1 MFIELIATVFAGIA
15 CAGIALLLV
24 GCGPGEPASDQPPAT
39 SVYRH
44 AMDGAPRSLDPA
56 QASNVYAKMLTVSLF
71 DTLYRYKYLARPYQL
86 TPNLAEAMPRVSA
99 DGLIYTI
106 RLRPDARFIDDPA
119 FPGGQGRA
127 VTAQDFVYSMKR
139 HFDPKTRS
147 QGSWLWQ
154 DRIVGMA
161 QWAERGADYD
171 QEVPGLRALDEH
183 TVQVQLVSP
192 FPQFTHTLA
201 QGFAAIVPREAVEQ
215 YGAEF
220 AIRPVGSGPYRLQR
234 FDSSGAVL
242 ARNPDFRQQ
251 PFSLAD
257 EGFDAA
263 TQGHLGL
270 EVLEGLIP
278 PLTDRIEVSFIAED
292 AARWNAFIAGEV
304 DFIKAPVTQFDRILS
319 SRQPAALT
327 AELAERYQLAANLES
342 GFVHTDFN
350 MDDPRIGRHADP
362 VQDARNTALRCAIV
376 KAFDREARNER
387 FFSGIGRVFPGIIPP
402 QMPEF
407 DPGSDLDYVRH
418 DPEGARRLLQEHGW
432 NADNLPVLEYGF
444 PSSVTERQMFEQFR
458 SFMADIGYPADKIR
472 PLTFATYGDYARAY
486 LNREVML
493 TTTGWTMDYPDTE
506 NTMQLFY
513 GPNAAPGSNS
523 ANYDNREFNRLY
535 RAAAAMQP
543 SPMRTALYRN
553 MNRIVMDDC
562 VTISGIARTL
572 ILLWDR
578 DLVMLPDRSFV
589 GGFFFRF
596 VLSDRQESAADAGA
610 SAER

>member
-1 MFIELIATVFAGIA
+1 VSTVLCALALAVAGCRDGA
-15 CAGIALLLV
+15 ET
-24 GCGPGEPASDQPPAT
+24 PGEPTGPT
-39 SVYRH
+39 TVYRH

-56 QASNVYAKMLTVSLF
+56 QASSVYAKMLAVNLF
-71 DTLYRYKYLARPYQL
+71 DTLYRYKYLARPYEL
-86 TPNLAEAMPRVSA
+86 APNLAEGMPQVSA

-106 RLRPDARFIDDPA
+106 RIRPGVRFIDDAA
-119 FPGGQGRA
+119 FAEGRGREVRA
-127 VTAQDFVYSMKR
+127 ADFVYSIKR
-139 HFDPKTRS
+139 HFDASMRA
-147 QGSWLWQ
+147 QGAWLWQ
-154 DRIVGMA
+154 GRIVGLDD
-161 QWAERGADYD
+161 WKAEGSDYD
-171 QEVPGLRALDEH
+171 AEVPGLRALDDY
-183 TVQVQLVSP
+183 TIQIQLISP
-192 FPQFTHTLA
+192 FPQLTHTLA
-201 QGFAAIVPREAVEQ
+201 QGFAAVVPREAVER
-215 YGAEF
+215 YGQEF
-220 AIRPVGSGPYRLQR
+220 AVRPVGSGPYRLTR
-234 FDSSGAVL
+234 FDSAGAVL
-242 ARNPDFRQQ
+242 ERNESFRAV
-251 PFSLAD
+251 PFNLEA
-257 EGFDAA
+257 EGYDPER
-263 TQGHLGL
+263 QGELGL
-270 EVLEGLIP
+270 ERLEGAIP
-278 PLTDRIEVSFIAED
+278 PFTDRIEVEFIAED
-292 AARWNAFIAGEV
+292 AARWNAFIAGET
-304 DFIKAPVTQFDRILS
+304 DFIKAPVTQFDRVLEQ
-319 SRQPAALT
+319 RDPPRLLP
-327 AELAERYQLAANLES
+327 ELASRYRLAASLES

-350 MDDPRIGRHADP
+350 MDDERIGYHHDP
-362 VQDARNTALRCAIV
+362 DQQARNKALRCAII
-376 KAFDREARNER
+376 KAFDWRKRNEV
-387 FFSGIGRVFPGIIPP
+387 FYYGIGRVFPGIIPP
-402 QMPEF
+402 LAAEF
-407 DPGSDLDYVRH
+407 DDTAEREWVTRDL
-418 DPEGARRLLQEHGW
+418 GAARNLLRDAGW
-432 NADNLPVLEYGF
+432 HAGNLPVLEYGF